1 MYNNETLFQ
10 EWQLLRF
17 RKNRRS
23 FPFFA
28 SSFNWRSDEI
38 RKKMAE
44 RYYLCVKFVTSKFKL
59 YHTYTSSYFFLM
71 FSLLLSRIAFDT
83 LHAYYLTAYL
93 HTFSLNTMRNIK
105 PSSADSLQ
113 ISFIDREL
121 SRLGPFSSGVPTQG
135 RLCSPQII
143 QSRFFFF
150 GFSTRQW
157 KTPILRKLY
166 CSRWEYHSS
175 WNDNRPR
182 VHLPII
188 LNILDRI
195 DREKSSFINGLS
207 LSLVFGID

>member
-1 MYNNETLFQ
+1 
-10 EWQLLRF
+10 
-17 RKNRRS
+17 
-23 FPFFA
+23 
-28 SSFNWRSDEI
+28 
-38 RKKMAE
+38 MAE

-150 GFSTRQW
+150 
-157 KTPILRKLY
+157 
-166 CSRWEYHSS
+166 
-175 WNDNRPR
+175 
-182 VHLPII
+182 
-188 LNILDRI
+188 
-195 DREKSSFINGLS
+195 
-207 LSLVFGID
+207 LVFLLGSEKHRYYENSIAVDENTIRRGMIIVLEYIYQ